1 MFLDPYFSVQDGLVR
16 ITAEQASRFAKEI
29 AGDFN
34 PIHDPDA
41 KRFCVPGDL
50 LFALVLSRYGLSSRM
65 EFAFRGMVGD
75 DVPLVFPDQPGETFD
90 VADQAGKVY
99 LQVLRGGE
107 TTGDPA
113 VVEGMV
119 RRYVAFSGRNFPHFL
134 LPLLEEKQV
143 MFNPDRP
150 LVIYD
155 SMGFELTRLDATAP
169 AMELVGSSLDV
180 AGKRG
185 DARLRFRIDA
195 DGEAVGSGAKKL
207 TISSLRAYDETR
219 IQAFVADF
227 ERRRD
232 YRR

>member
-1 MFLDPYFSVQDGLVR
+1 MFLDPYFSSRNGLVR
-16 ITAEQASRFAKEI
+16 ITAEQASRFAKEV

-34 PIHDPDA
+34 PLHDPDA

-50 LFALVLSRYGLSSRM
+50 LFALVLTRYGLSSRM

-75 DVPLVFPDQPGETFD
+75 DVPLVFPEVPGDAFD
-90 VADQAGKVY
+90 VTDEAGRVY
-99 LQVLRGGE
+99 LQVQRGGD
-107 TTGDPA
+107 TTRDPA
-113 VVEGMV
+113 VVEALV
-119 RRYVAFSGRNFPHFL
+119 RRYVAFSGKNFPHFL

-155 SMGFELTRLDATAP
+155 SMGFELSRLDVRDP
-169 AMELVGSSLDV
+169 GMNLVGSSLDV

-185 DARLRFRIDA
+185 DARLRFRIEA
-195 DGEAVGSGAKKL
+195 DGQPVGTGTKKL
-207 TISSLRAYDETR
+207 TVSGLRAYDEAR

-232 YRR
+232 A